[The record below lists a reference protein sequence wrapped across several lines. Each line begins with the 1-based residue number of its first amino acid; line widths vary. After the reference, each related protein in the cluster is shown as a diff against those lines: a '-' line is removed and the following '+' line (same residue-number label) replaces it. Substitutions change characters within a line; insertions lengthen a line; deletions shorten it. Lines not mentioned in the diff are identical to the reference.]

1 MVIPSLAEAQQIQA
15 ELRHRVILHNQFT
28 PPQTIA
34 GVDVAFPQKGR
45 LSRAAIVVLSYP
57 GLEVLETAVAEILT
71 SFPYI
76 PGYLSFRELPALL
89 AAWHKLHQQ
98 ADMILVDGQGLAHPR
113 RFGLACHL
121 GVVLDKPTIAVAK
134 SRLVGLHDPVPLEKG
149 QWVPLM
155 DQQETIGAVL
165 RSRVGVRPL
174 YISQGHRLDLP
185 TVLDYVKACLS
196 RYRLPEPTRL
206 ADKLSK
212 SYSA

>member
-15 ELRHRVILHNQFT
+15 ELRHQVITQNQFT

-34 GVDVAFPQKGR
+34 GVDVAFPRKGR

-57 GLEVLETAVAEILT
+57 GLALLETAVAEIPT

-89 AAWHKLHQQ
+89 EAWHKLQHPP
-98 ADMILVDGQGLAHPR
+98 DLMMVDGQGLAHPR

-134 SRLVGLHDPVPLEKG
+134 SRLVGVHDPVPLEKG

-155 DQQETIGAVL
+155 DQQEMIGAVL
-165 RSRVGVRPL
+165 CSRSGVRPL
-174 YISQGHRLDLP
+174 YISLGHRIDLP
-185 TVLDYVKACLS
+185 TALAYVQACLS